1 MDIDIDLGQLSE
13 ALNYKADLD
22 LGNSSV
28 PHIIE
33 TYANGTSGYIVYSD
47 DGVNGKLCI
56 QWGFVAGAGTTD
68 WYGVSLLK
76 EYKNNL
82 YGCLVSNSGVITN
95 PYDVKVGNDNKN
107 TTDTLYIRAS
117 NDATGIRWQTM
128 GYIN

>member
-28 PHIIE
+28 PHMIE
-33 TYANGTSGYIVYSD
+33 TYVNGTSGYIVYSD

-56 QWGFVAGAGTTD
+56 QWGFTVTGTTG
-68 WYGVSLLK
+68 WYGISLLK
-76 EYKNNL
+76 TYKNAL
-82 YGCLVSNSGVITN
+82 YSCIATQSGATTN
-95 PYDVKVGNDNKN
+95 VYAVKIGNEEKN
-107 TTDTLYIRAS
+107 TPNTLYVLIAS
-117 NDATGIRWQTM
+117 ATTGIRWQTM